1 MSSKQET
8 MKQNGGHFRIQ
19 QTDKTCLK
27 EVETLATGARGLKIH
42 FISIAELARTKSMK
56 LSTQVFGFGSH
67 NNNYYYYLY

>member
-1 MSSKQET
+1 LFES
-8 MKQNGGHFRIQ
+8 FIFLQ

-56 LSTQVFGFGSH
+56 LSTQVFGCH
-67 NNNYYYYLY
+67 NNNNYYYYLY